1 MSLERKVY
9 SVLIASASESFNNA
23 LFSMLPAS
31 AYGPV
36 RVATSASAAKR
47 MLAEDAFDFL
57 LINAPLPDE
66 LGTRLAFDAAQTSS
80 TVVLLM
86 ARAEYLT
93 EVEEKSVK
101 NGVFTLRKP
110 TSKQMLLTALCWLAS
125 ARERLRKFEKK
136 TLTIEEKMAEIRL
149 VNKAKWI
156 LISELHMTE
165 PEAHRYLEKQAM
177 DRCIARR
184 EVAEEI
190 IKIYT

>member
-93 EVEEKSVK
+93 EVEEKAVK

-190 IKIYT
+190 IKTYT